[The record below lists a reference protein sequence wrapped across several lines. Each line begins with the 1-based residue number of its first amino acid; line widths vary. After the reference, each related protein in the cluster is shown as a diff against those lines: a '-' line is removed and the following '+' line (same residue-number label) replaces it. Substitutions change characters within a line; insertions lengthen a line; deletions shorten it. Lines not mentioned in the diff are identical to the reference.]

1 MINYYLPP
9 SNGKSSKQKL
19 LETIE
24 FLEKQGLDDSSFKI
38 LDALAGGLIWSD
50 ESDRAVRDLGKQIA
64 QELYDQA
71 TQNTDYQTCLS
82 DPQNP
87 KNW

>member
-1 MINYYLPP
+1 MISHYLPSSDGQP
-9 SNGKSSKQKL
+9 SRQRL

-24 FLEKQGLDDSSFKI
+24 FLQKEGIDDSSFKI
-38 LDALAGGLIWSD
+38 LNALANGLIWSD

-64 QELYDQA
+64 QGLYDHT
-71 TQNTDYQTCLS
+71 TQNADFEARLT

-87 KNW
+87 QNW